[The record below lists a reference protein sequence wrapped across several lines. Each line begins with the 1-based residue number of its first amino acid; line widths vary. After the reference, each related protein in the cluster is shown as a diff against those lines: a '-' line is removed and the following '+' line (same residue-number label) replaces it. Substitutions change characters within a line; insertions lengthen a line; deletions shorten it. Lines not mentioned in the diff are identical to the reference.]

1 MPKLSTI
8 KTIQKK
14 AARKMSENFREVV
27 ELLERHAQRL
37 HEDVNLCR
45 TRDEHIRVTA
55 RTNEAY
61 EIYRKLTGVLST
73 E

>member
-8 KTIQKK
+8 QEK
-14 AARKMSENFREVV
+14 AARKMSENFEEVV
-27 ELLERHAQRL
+27 ELLERHAERL
-37 HEDVNLCR
+37 REDITLCR

-61 EIYRKLTGVLST
+61 EIYSKLTGLLST

>member
-1 MPKLSTI
+1 
-8 KTIQKK
+8 
-14 AARKMSENFREVV
+14 MSSEHFHEVLQ
-27 ELLERHAQRL
+27 LLERHAERL
-37 HEDVNLCR
+37 HEDIKLCR

-61 EIYRKLTGVLST
+61 EIYKKLTGVLST

>member
-1 MPKLSTI
+1 
-8 KTIQKK
+8 
-14 AARKMSENFREVV
+14 MSSEEFHEVLQ
-27 ELLERHAQRL
+27 LLERHAERL
-37 HEDVNLCR
+37 HEDIKLCR

-61 EIYRKLTGVLST
+61 EIYKKLTVVLSA

>member
-1 MPKLSTI
+1 MTN
-8 KTIQKK
+8 
-14 AARKMSENFREVV
+14 EDFFEVLQ
-27 ELLERHAQRL
+27 LLERHAERL
-37 HEDVNLCR
+37 HEDIKLCR

-61 EIYRKLTGVLST
+61 EIYTKLTGVLST